1 MKYKANQRILL
12 TQLLI
17 LLVFLGLTLC
27 NEMLDIPHLL
37 IGDETTSINQRSGE
51 VMVEIFIFAIVVL
64 IEILVMK
71 KLLRRIKILE
81 GFLPICANCKKIR
94 EEKDWKR
101 VEAYISEHSLA
112 KFTHSICPDCSKEL
126 YSDIDCVG

>member
-37 IGDETTSINQRSGE
+37 MGDEPTSINQRSGE
-51 VMVEIFIFAIVVL
+51 VIVEIFIFAIVIL

-71 KLLRRIKILE
+71 KLLRKIKILE

-94 EEKDWKR
+94 EEKNWKR
-101 VEAYISEHSLA
+101 IEAYITEHSLA
-112 KFTHSICPDCSKEL
+112 KFTHSICPDCRKEF
-126 YSDIDCVG
+126 YSDIDSV